1 MDKAFVE
8 QMQKKI
14 EKQLIQKEIDV
25 IEYWQAEVEKLLHKK
40 TESLSALLQDLSGLS
55 KKMKNR
61 LAAAK
66 RSGIWWW
73 RC

>member
-14 EKQLIQKEIDV
+14 EKQLVQKEIEV
-25 IEYWQAEVEKLLHKK
+25 LEFWQEEVDKLLHKK
-40 TESLSALLQDLSGLS
+40 TESLSALLQEFGELS

-61 LAAAK
+61 LEVVK
-66 RSGIWWW
+66 RSGS
-73 RC
+73 

>member
-14 EKQLIQKEIDV
+14 EKQLVQKEIEV
-25 IEYWQAEVEKLLHKK
+25 LEFWQEEVDKLLHKK
-40 TESLSALLQDLSGLS
+40 TESLSALLQEFGELS

-61 LAAAK
+61 LEVAK
-66 RSGIWWW
+66 RSGI
-73 RC
+73 